1 VLDKNPGNYP
11 LTSSTPKCEDK
22 SASVV
27 VETLWESAKYGE
39 CEFEEIMDFRLTYQG
54 PLLASTGGDKRSV
67 HKHIIRKYL
76 HRQLAELW
84 KVQYPLT
91 RIRDSWTLLQDAAT
105 GENRKRTKL
114 DEICEANTKLGFRF
128 APLISRENGLVC
140 SLDIL
145 FLRREIKHGEI
156 VTVGGDLDNRIKTL
170 LDALT
175 IPQVF
180 TAEEKPEEGENPFF
194 CLLSDDKLI
203 TQIKIT
209 ADRLLLP
216 DSENISDREVYL
228 VIQVTTMIADP
239 VKASHALW
247 LYS

>member
-1 VLDKNPGNYP
+1 
-11 LTSSTPKCEDK
+11 
-22 SASVV
+22 
-27 VETLWESAKYGE
+27 
-39 CEFEEIMDFRLTYQG
+39 M
-54 PLLASTGGDKRSV
+54 
-67 HKHIIRKYL
+67 
-76 HRQLAELW
+76 
-84 KVQYPLT
+84 
-91 RIRDSWTLLQDAAT
+91 
-105 GENRKRTKL
+105 
-114 DEICEANTKLGFRF
+114 
-128 APLISRENGLVC
+128 
-140 SLDIL
+140 
-145 FLRREIKHGEI
+145 
-156 VTVGGDLDNRIKTL
+156 TVGGDLDTRIKTL

-209 ADRLLLP
+209 ADRLLP
-216 DSENISDREVYL
+216 DSENVSDREVYL